1 MVKTASIMLPLGT
14 HAPDFVLKN
23 VVDEKLVALNDFAG
37 KPGLLVMFI
46 CNHCPFVKHLRDALA
61 EFGKEYQPQGLGIV
75 AINSNDIVAHPDD
88 GPDKMKLEAQNAGY
102 VFPYLLD
109 ETQEVAQL
117 YKAACTPDFFLF
129 DKNLGLAYRGQFDA
143 SRPGNG
149 KPITGADLR
158 AAVDLVLAGS
168 PVPAEQKPSI
178 GCNIKWK
185 SGKEPAYFTGIS
197 AVEA

>member
-1 MVKTASIMLPLGT
+1 MVKTASTMLPLGT
-14 HAPDFVLKN
+14 RAPEFSLTN
-23 VVDEKLVALNDFAG
+23 AVDGKTVSLTEFAD

-46 CNHCPFVKHLRDALA
+46 CNHCPFVKHLQAGLA
-61 EFGKEYQPQGLGIV
+61 EFGKEYQAKGLGVV
-75 AINSNDIVAHPDD
+75 AINSNDIANYPDD
-88 GPDKMKLEAQNAGY
+88 GPDKMKAEAKAAGY
-102 VFPYLLD
+102 TFPYLLD
-109 ETQEVAQL
+109 ETQDIAKA

-129 DKNLGLAYRGQFDA
+129 DQHQALAYRGQFDA

-158 AAVDLVLAGS
+158 AAADQVLAGK

-185 SGKEPAYFTGIS
+185 HGEEPDYFTGI
-197 AVEA
+197 AAAE